1 MNVNLNSATRRRFS
15 IYLCAAALALFLGGS
30 ALLSNASPRMAR
42 GGNNDAPRTARN
54 GSNAVATGL
63 AADKGKF
70 KILVGGQE
78 VGTEQFE
85 ITASGGGWLAK
96 GTSEIK
102 SAQGPAQHITGS
114 LQLHADGVPNHYEWS
129 TDGAKKASSAIGF
142 ANNIATIELKL
153 EGMKPFTQT
162 FTFTSPMV
170 VVLDNNLYHQYVVLS
185 HLYDW
190 SKGGAQNFS
199 VLVPQEM
206 TPGTVTV
213 DSLGSQA
220 VGGAKQ
226 DELRVKTDD
235 NELDLYL
242 DSGKLVRIVAP
253 AANAEIVRE

>member
-1 MNVNLNSATRRRFS
+1 MNVQSNPAVRTRISVFLS
-15 IYLCAAALALFLGGS
+15 VAALALFLGGS
-30 ALLSNASPRMAR
+30 ALLSSASPRIAR
-42 GGNNDAPRTARN
+42 EASEAPRMERS
-54 GSNAVATGL
+54 GNAVATGL

-70 KILVGGQE
+70 RILVGGQE
-78 VGTEQFE
+78 VGSEQFE
-85 ITASGGGWLAK
+85 ITPSAGGWLAK

-142 ANNIATIELKL
+142 ANNTATIELKL
-153 EGMKPFTQT
+153 DGMKPFTQT
-162 FTFTSPMV
+162 FTFNSPMV

-190 SKGGAQNFS
+190 SKGGAQNFA

-213 DSLGSQA
+213 DALPSSDSGGS
-220 VGGAKQ
+220 KQ
-226 DELRVKTDD
+226 ELRVKTED